1 MLLPSAVPSAAEA
14 AAPLAVGVGVR
25 FDGPLRGRLELRV
38 SGDVARCVAENML
51 GVDALDLDADGAL
64 VRDALGEVANV
75 VCGNLLPE
83 IAGRDAVFR
92 LDAPR
97 AFDGAGAGAGC
108 GHGTPAAAL
117 SLGVDGGRAE
127 LALHLE

>member
-14 AAPLAVGVGVR
+14 AAPLAVAVGVR

-97 AFDGAGAGAGC
+97 AFDGAGAGC